1 VPPTRL
7 DTVPAVT
14 SRTFR
19 RGLVAAT
26 ALGLA
31 VRLAYILVVRNDVG
45 VGGDALFY
53 HLGARL
59 LVDGYGFIE
68 PSPAI
73 VGITEQSASHPP
85 LYLLWLAIPTSVG
98 LDGPVSHMLWSSLI
112 GAGSVVVI
120 GLLGREVAG
129 PRAGI
134 IAAGIAAVYPNLWVY
149 DGFLLS
155 ETTAIFTGVL
165 TVLLGYRFLRD
176 PTPRRAVYLGL
187 AAGVAAL
194 ARAELVLLIPL
205 LVVPLV
211 WLIRNHDVRTRLK
224 WMLVAVLAA
233 ALPITPWVVFNLTR
247 FDRPVL
253 LSTGLE
259 PTLLGANCDVTY
271 YGKSLGYFSPNCLD
285 AAAGKTKAGTD
296 QSVRNDVYRR
306 IVREYVGDHKARV
319 PVVVLARWGRVT
331 GLFRPGQQ
339 VEFDDFIEG
348 RELWVASLSLFSFYM
363 VAALAVAGGVILRRR
378 RTPVYP
384 LVVLPVIMLFAVAI
398 ALGSVR
404 YRASAEGALVVLAA
418 VTIDAGLRRWTARRT
433 GADARENGEDAP
445 VREAVVPAGA
455 GRADGD

>member
-1 VPPTRL
+1 MSR
-7 DTVPAVT
+7 AVT
-14 SRTFR
+14 SRVFR
-19 RGLVAAT
+19 RGLFAA
-26 ALGLA
+26 AVLGLA
-31 VRLAYILVVRNDVG
+31 VRAAYILIVRHDVR
-45 VGGDALFY
+45 VEGDPLFY

-59 LVDGYGFIE
+59 LVDGRGFIE
-68 PSPAI
+68 PTPAI
-73 VGITEQSASHPP
+73 VGIVEQSASHPP
-85 LYLLWLAIPTSVG
+85 LYLLWLAIPTRIG

-112 GAGSVVVI
+112 GAASVVVI

-129 PRAGI
+129 PRAGL

-149 DGFLLS
+149 DGFILS

-205 LVVPLV
+205 LVVPLI
-211 WLIRNHDVRTRLK
+211 WFIRNHDVRTRLK
-224 WMLVAVLAA
+224 WMLVALLAA
-233 ALPITPWVVFNLTR
+233 ALPITPWVVFNMTR

-271 YGKSLGYFSPNCLD
+271 YGEWLAYFSSECVLVAD
-285 AAAGKTKAGTD
+285 GKTKPGDD
-296 QSVRNDVYRR
+296 QSERNDVYRR
-306 IVREYVGDHKARV
+306 IAREYVGDHKARV

-339 VEFDDFIEG
+339 LDFDDLVEG
-348 RELWVASLSLFSFYM
+348 RERWVASLSLFSFYG
-363 VAALAVAGGVILRRR
+363 VGALAVAGGVILRRR
-378 RTPVYP
+378 RMPVYP
-384 LVVLPVIMLFAVAI
+384 LVVLPVIVLFAVAI
-398 ALGSVR
+398 ALGSNR

-418 VTIDAGLRRWTARRT
+418 VTIDAGLRAWTTRRT
-433 GADARENGEDAP
+433 GEDARETREHDPA
-445 VREAVVPAGA
+445 REAVVPAAA
-455 GRADGD
+455 GPADGD

>member
-1 VPPTRL
+1 
-7 DTVPAVT
+7 VT

-19 RGLVAAT
+19 RGLFAAA

-31 VRLAYILVVRNDVG
+31 VRVAYILIVRRDVG

-53 HLGARL
+53 HLGARV

-73 VGITEQSASHPP
+73 VGIIEQSASHPP

-98 LDGPVSHMLWSSLI
+98 LDGPVAHMLWSTVI
-112 GAGSVVVI
+112 GVASIVVI
-120 GLLGREVAG
+120 GLIGREVAG
-129 PRAGI
+129 PRAGL
-134 IAAGIAAVYPNLWVY
+134 IAAGLAAVYPNLWVY
-149 DGFLLS
+149 DGFILS

-176 PTPRRAVYLGL
+176 PTPRRAVYLGF

-211 WLIRNHDVRTRLK
+211 WLIRNQDVRTRLK
-224 WMLVAVLAA
+224 WVVVAVLAA
-233 ALPITPWVVFNLTR
+233 ALPMTPWIVFNMAR

-259 PTLLGANCDVTY
+259 PTLLGANCDATY
-271 YGKSLGYFSPNCLD
+271 YGKSLGYFSPDCLD
-285 AAAGKTKAGTD
+285 AAGKPKAGTD
-296 QSVRNDVYRR
+296 QSVRNGVYRD
-306 IVREYVGDHKARV
+306 IVREYVADHKARV
-319 PVVVLARWGRVT
+319 PMVVLARWGRVT

-348 RELWVASLSLFSFYM
+348 REPWVASLSLLSYYL
-363 VAALAVAGGVILRRR
+363 VAALAVAGVVILRRR

-384 LVVLPVIMLFAVAI
+384 LVVLPVIVLFAVAI

-418 VTIDAGLRRWTARRT
+418 VSIDAGVRAWNARRT
-433 GADARENGEDAP
+433 GADAREN
-445 VREAVVPAGA
+445 RERDPAGDAVVPAGA